1 VYSTRPPPSK
11 RTFPYFEAPV
21 LTDAAALAAVPDW
34 LLERAAGAAARSAE
48 ELAGE
53 ATAGRADATLP
64 DAVLPQ
70 AANATAEPSA
80 STTVAT
86 EMVRDTRFLLCPGI
100 CCYDPLT
107 AVDGAA
113 SEPLV
118 RFR

>member
-11 RTFPYFEAPV
+11 RTFPYFEEPV
-21 LTDAAALAAVPDW
+21 LTDAAALAAVPDL
-34 LLERAAGAAARSAE
+34 LLERATGAAARSAE

-53 ATAGRADATLP
+53 ATAGRADATSP

-70 AANATAEPSA
+70 AANATAELSA

-107 AVDGAA
+107 AVDGATSA
-113 SEPLV
+113 PSV
-118 RFR
+118 RLR